1 MDVGVTFR
9 ETVYEAGREGRAAV
23 ERGKAFF
30 SAATW
35 DWDLPLLTRST
46 VWSNVS
52 GFKAIALGGGGRFG
66 LSGRQR
72 RATGLKICCGTVGVV
87 AFQAHSM
94 LRRFVSLKEAGS
106 FLSKPGQI

>member
-1 MDVGVTFR
+1 VDVGVTFR

-23 ERGKAFF
+23 EKGKAFF

-52 GFKAIALGGGGRFG
+52 GFKAIALGGSFWSFG
-66 LSGRQR
+66 
-72 RATGLKICCGTVGVV
+72 
-87 AFQAHSM
+87 
-94 LRRFVSLKEAGS
+94 EAEKGNRT
-106 FLSKPGQI
+106 